1 MWDRRTLKESSPEPV
16 GTFAGHLDG
25 ITYIDSKVGE
35 QGLLYYGTS
44 MQEMSCFDNNMFI
57 DSWYIQNVCPI
68 QCSKERK

>member
-35 QGLLYYGTS
+35 QGLFYYFLCS
-44 MQEMSCFDNNMFI
+44 FDNKMYLIHIKCCSFVL
-57 DSWYIQNVCPI
+57 YIVLKREN
-68 QCSKERK
+68 EL